1 MADPPTPKDLEW
13 IEKHR
18 PKGLDDVAGQV
29 KAISEMRQ
37 WALKWSLGS
46 TPERK
51 GLILDGAPGVGKTS
65 AALALGSEM
74 GWDVSEMNASD
85 ARNVEAIRS
94 LVTRGSQSRNITDTY
109 DFEGGSEPKM
119 KLFVLDEADNLHEGS
134 ARSGELDMSDKGG
147 KQAIVELVR
156 MTCHPVILIVNDLYG
171 LTKGSGSPLKGLCAT
186 LKFRRLTSVS
196 VARRL
201 AQICTL
207 EGVKYDDMVLRD
219 LADRAEGDLRSAV
232 GDLQMLCAGKERI
245 VGSDIS
251 SLGFRDTRENIFKVM
266 ERVFHPGSIKESR
279 DALLSSDLTP
289 DQLLLWIGENVH
301 TELTHPEDLEYG
313 MELLSRAD
321 VYLGRVRRRQNYRL
335 WGYANDMMASVG
347 LARRHKR
354 SGYSPYRFPNYL
366 KVMSR
371 TKESRANL
379 KELSMLLG
387 RFNHTSA
394 RSIREDAIFRY
405 REMVVRDRELAVYL
419 VADSGLSM
427 KHLKYLADGGLSEKD
442 LRSVMKKAEEVRKAH
457 TSPIDLSSA
466 GGLSGFNDEESEDII
481 EAETDSDGS
490 GDPSN
495 PQGDNES
502 LDSSNL
508 HDSDPE
514 DNNETDVS
522 SDPQGSDLEDS
533 DLEDDSEEGGSS
545 QATLFQ
551 F

>member
-1 MADPPTPKDLEW
+1 MVDLPPPENLEW

-18 PKGLDDVAGQV
+18 PKGLDEIAGQG
-29 KAISEMRQ
+29 KAISEMRE
-37 WALKWSLGS
+37 WAGKWSLNR
-46 TPERK
+46 TPDRK
-51 GLILDGAPGVGKTS
+51 GLILDGDPGVGKTS
-65 AALALGSEM
+65 AALALAAEM
-74 GWDVSEMNASD
+74 GWDVSELNASD

-94 LVTRGSQSRNITDTY
+94 LISRGSQSRDITDVNG
-109 DFEGGSEPKM
+109 FEVGSEPRM
-119 KLFVLDEADNLHEGS
+119 KLFILDEADNLHEGS
-134 ARSGELDMSDKGG
+134 ARSGELDMSDRGG

-171 LTKGSGSPLKGLCAT
+171 LTKGSGSALKALCTT
-186 LKFRRLTSVS
+186 LKFRRLTAVS

-207 EGVKYDDMVLRD
+207 EGVGYDDKILRG

-232 GDLQMLCAGKERI
+232 GDLQMLCVGRKRI

-251 SLGFRDTRENIFKVM
+251 SLGFRDTKESIFKVL
-266 ERVFHPGSIKESR
+266 EKVFHFRSLKGSR

-321 VYLGRVRRRQNYRL
+321 VYLGRVRRRQNYKL

-366 KVMSR
+366 KVMAR

-387 RFNHTSA
+387 RLNHTSA
-394 RSIREDAIFRY
+394 RSIKDDSIFRY
-405 REMVVRDRELAVYL
+405 REMVVQDRELAAYL
-419 VADSGLSM
+419 AADAGLSF
-427 KHLKYLADGGLSEKD
+427 KHLKHLTDGRLSEKD
-442 LRSVMKKAEEVRKAH
+442 LKSVMKEAEGIRKAH
-457 TSPIDLSSA
+457 TSPIGLSSE
-466 GGLSGFNDEESEDII
+466 GGLSDFIDEESEGKID
-481 EAETDSDGS
+481 AETVSD
-490 GDPSN
+490 
-495 PQGDNES
+495 ES
-502 LDSSNL
+502 
-508 HDSDPE
+508 E
-514 DNNETDVS
+514 VS
-522 SDPQGSDLEDS
+522 SDPQGGDLEDK
-533 DLEDDSEEGGSS
+533 GSS

>member
-1 MADPPTPKDLEW
+1 MVDPPPPKDLEW

-18 PKGLDDVAGQV
+18 PKRLDDVAGQV
-29 KAISEMRQ
+29 KVISEMRQ

-51 GLILDGAPGVGKTS
+51 GLILDGDPGVGKTS
-65 AALALGSEM
+65 AALALAADM

-94 LVTRGSQSRNITDTY
+94 LVSRGSQSRDITDAY

-156 MTCHPVILIVNDLYG
+156 MTRHPVILIVNDLYG
-171 LTKGSGSPLKGLCAT
+171 LTKGSGSPLKGLCTT
-186 LKFRRLTSVS
+186 LKFRRLTAVS

-207 EGVKYDDMVLRD
+207 EGVRYDDTVLRS
-219 LADRAEGDLRSAV
+219 LANRAEGDLRSAV

-245 VGSDIS
+245 VGTDIS

-266 ERVFHPGSIKESR
+266 ERVFNLRSVRESR
-279 DALLSSDLTP
+279 DALISSDLTP
-289 DQLLLWIGENVH
+289 DQLLLWIGENAH

-321 VYLGRVRRRQNYRL
+321 VYLGRVKRRQNYKL

-387 RFNHTSA
+387 RLNHTSA
-394 RSIREDAIFRY
+394 RSIKEDAIFRY
-405 REMVVRDRELAVYL
+405 RELVVQDSELAAYL
-419 VADSGLSM
+419 VADAALSM
-427 KHLKYLADGGLSEKD
+427 KHLKYLTDGRLSDKELK
-442 LRSVMKKAEEVRKAH
+442 SVMKEAEEIRKVH
-457 TSPIDLSSA
+457 TSPIGLSSE
-466 GGLSGFNDEESEDII
+466 GGLSDFIDGEGERIIDAETVSDESEDSSNPRGGVRS
-481 EAETDSDGS
+481 DSDGS
-490 GDPSN
+490 EDPSN
-495 PQGDNES
+495 
-502 LDSSNL
+502 
-508 HDSDPE
+508 
-514 DNNETDVS
+514 
-522 SDPQGSDLEDS
+522 LEDDES
-533 DLEDDSEEGGSS
+533 EDDSEEGVSS